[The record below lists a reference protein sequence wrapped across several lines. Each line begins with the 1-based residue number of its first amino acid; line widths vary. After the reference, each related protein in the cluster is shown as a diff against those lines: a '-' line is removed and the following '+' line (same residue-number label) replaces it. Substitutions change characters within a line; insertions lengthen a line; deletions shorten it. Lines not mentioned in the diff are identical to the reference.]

1 MKRISRHG
9 YLFLMIVG
17 LTSCMT
23 SSKRKSEDY
32 YRENQK
38 VITEMRK
45 SYDKLYQQQAFSAGF
60 TDKSYKYYVM
70 EVNTDTVRYIYN
82 TEKAERAQLN
92 ATISRFQYD
101 TAMLN
106 DLAVKMKSIKCLWLS
121 KASFYVAEKR
131 ETVTYLSF
139 KSAKNGGFF
148 VENKYYILIF
158 LEHPITSED
167 IKARIKKGDLVK
179 IDKLVYFTIGN
190 KFR

>member
-1 MKRISRHG
+1 MERTSRHL
-9 YLFLMIVG
+9 YLLLMIVG

-32 YRENQK
+32 YRDHQT

-45 SYDKLYQQQAFSAGF
+45 SYDKLYRQQPFSAGF

-92 ATISRFQYD
+92 AAISRFQYD
-101 TAMLN
+101 TAILN
-106 DLAVKMKSIKCLWLS
+106 DLALKMKSIKCPWLS

-139 KSAKNGGFF
+139 KSAKNSGFF